1 MFARLLVGNRG
12 EIAVRVIRACR
23 ELGVTAVAVYSDADE
38 RSLHVQM
45 ADEAHR
51 LGPAPALESYL
62 HMDRLVEAAKRSS
75 CEAIHPGYGFLAENG
90 DFAARCEAE
99 GLVFVGPTS
108 SALKLVGDKL
118 AARRMAE
125 QAGVPVIPGMHQR
138 GDDEE
143 IRSLAAEIG
152 YPVLVKASAGGGG
165 KGMRVVWKEAELTA
179 ALAAGRQ
186 EAGSAFGDDTLYVEK
201 YLQNPRHVEF
211 QVLADAHGNAV
222 HLFERDCSVQRRH
235 QKIVEES
242 PSPALNPALRSRM
255 GEDALKVAA
264 AAGYTNAGTVEF
276 LLGPEGNYYFLEV
289 NARIQVEHPVTEF
302 VTGIDLVKR
311 QIRIAAGEHLGL
323 SQGELAQRGHS
334 IECRVYAED
343 PEHGFL
349 PSAGRIAHVSHPEGP
364 GVRCDSGIYSG
375 CDVPVHYDPILAKVI
390 TWAEDRESARVKM
403 LGALEE
409 FPILG
414 VRNTVGYLCDLISHP
429 AFVEGKTH
437 TGFIAEHMASWS
449 PDHGDLWSDAAL
461 AAAVFESAGRRVV
474 VGTGRQALP
483 SPWTSLGRW
492 EIAAGAS

>member
-1 MFARLLVGNRG
+1 MFRKLLVANRG

-23 ELGVTAVAVYSDADE
+23 ELGVSAVAVYSDADE
-38 RSLHVQM
+38 RSLHVQV
-45 ADEAHR
+45 ADDAHR
-51 LGPAPALESYL
+51 LGPAPPLESYL
-62 HMDRLVEAAKRSS
+62 HMDRLVEVAKAEN

-90 DFAARCEAE
+90 DFAARCEEE

-138 GDDEE
+138 GSDEE

-165 KGMRVVWKEAELTA
+165 KGMRVVWKEAELAA

-186 EAGSAFGDDTLYVEK
+186 EARSAFGDDTLYVEK
-201 YLQNPRHVEF
+201 YLHDPRHVEF
-211 QVLADAHGNAV
+211 QILADTNGEAV

-242 PSPALNPALRSRM
+242 PSPALNPALRTRM
-255 GEDALKVAA
+255 GEDALRVAT

-276 LLGPEGNYYFLEV
+276 LLDPEGNYYFLEV
-289 NARIQVEHPVTEF
+289 NARIQVEHPVTEL
-302 VTGIDLVKR
+302 VTGVDLVKR
-311 QIRIAAGEHLGL
+311 QIRIAAGEQLDL
-323 SQGELAQRGHS
+323 RQERLAQRGHS

-349 PSAGRIAHVSHPEGP
+349 PSAGRIRYVRHPEGP
-364 GVRCDSGIYSG
+364 GVRCDSGVYSG

-390 TWAEDRESARVKM
+390 TWGEDRESARVRM
-403 LGALEE
+403 VGALEG

-414 VRNTVGYLCDLISHP
+414 VRNTVGYLCDLMCHR
-429 AFVEGKTH
+429 AFVTGNTH

-449 PDHGDLWSDAAL
+449 PERGDFWRDAAL
-461 AAAVFESAGRRVV
+461 AAAVFEGAERRTVAS
-474 VGTGRQALP
+474 TGEQRLP
-483 SPWTSLGRW
+483 NPWTSLGRW
-492 EIAAGAS
+492 EIATGAS

>member
-1 MFARLLVGNRG
+1 MFRKLLVANRG
-12 EIAVRVIRACR
+12 EIAVRVMRACR
-23 ELGVTAVAVYSDADE
+23 ELGVTAVAVYSDADA
-38 RSLHVQM
+38 RSLHVQT

-51 LGPAPALESYL
+51 LGPAPPLESYL
-62 HMDRLVEAAKRSS
+62 HMDRLVDVAKGAE

-138 GDDEE
+138 GSDEE
-143 IRSLAAEIG
+143 IRSLAAKIG

-165 KGMRVVWKEAELTA
+165 KGMRVVWKEAELAA

-186 EAGSAFGDDTLYVEK
+186 EARSAFGDDTLYVEK
-201 YLQNPRHVEF
+201 YLHNPRHVEF
-211 QVLADAHGNAV
+211 QILADAHGNAV

-242 PSPALNPALRSRM
+242 PSPALGPALRAQM
-255 GEDALKVAA
+255 GEDALKVAR

-276 LLGPEGNYYFLEV
+276 LLDPDGNYYFLEV
-289 NARIQVEHPVTEF
+289 NARIQVEHPVTEL
-302 VTGIDLVKR
+302 VTGVDLVQR
-311 QIRIAAGEHLGL
+311 QIRIAAGEQLDL
-323 SQGELAQRGHS
+323 RQEQLRQRGHS

-343 PEHGFL
+343 PERGFL
-349 PSAGRIAHVSHPEGP
+349 PSAGRILYVRHPEGP
-364 GVRCDSGIYSG
+364 GIRCDSGLYSG
-375 CDVPVHYDPILAKVI
+375 CEVPVHYDPILAKVI
-390 TWAEDRESARVKM
+390 TWAEDRESARVRM
-403 LGALEE
+403 LGALER

-414 VRNTVGYLCDLISHP
+414 VRNTVGYLCDLMSHH
-429 AFVEGKTH
+429 AFVTGNTH

-449 PDHGDLWSDAAL
+449 AQQGDLCRDAAL
-461 AAAVFESAGRRVV
+461 AAAVFESCQQLAVI
-474 VGTGRQALP
+474 GTTEQRLP
-483 SPWTSLGRW
+483 SPWKSLGRW